1 LIESAMEDSYEF
13 NAGDSGDIVEELDE
27 SVADA
32 DESDREHEIGDIAL
46 DDDAASASQQDDVD
60 GEIDYGDFGEETP
73 PGSIAADELDIE
85 IEGASLDDNDFA
97 LDDNVF

>member
-1 LIESAMEDSYEF
+1 MHTMRHF
-13 NAGDSGDIVEELDE
+13 QHFFTELKWRKHCRLWRFCFLR
-27 SVADA
+27 S
-32 DESDREHEIGDIAL
+32 
-46 DDDAASASQQDDVD
+46 
-60 GEIDYGDFGEETP
+60 EETP